1 MQSVPGL
8 PCIWHAVPELADR
21 FGLPLDVPE
30 EITDM
35 QEAAVKQRKA
45 PRTKRERPP
54 PPERVQPPPV
64 CPVFEIS
71 IVVVFCWKP
80 SGDPQSQGNSGW
92 VQDYNEEVLT
102 QLTAPNLHQTLLG
115 HGCGLPWLC
124 SRFFFRD
131 VPRLRRGGGNAVHR
145 WSRPSPSQC

>member
-1 MQSVPGL
+1 MPGL

-54 PPERVQPPPV
+54 PPERAQAPPV
-64 CPVFEIS
+64 RR
-71 IVVVFCWKP
+71 
-80 SGDPQSQGNSGW
+80 
-92 VQDYNEEVLT
+92 
-102 QLTAPNLHQTLLG
+102 
-115 HGCGLPWLC
+115 C
-124 SRFFFRD
+124 SFVCLWF
-131 VPRLRRGGGNAVHR
+131 
-145 WSRPSPSQC
+145 